1 MQFKYFAFVA
11 SIDEEFQSSNP
22 ESLRQMFQM
31 SSMLQQAGLGP
42 GAFSPWGSSSFP
54 TPGAPVTNTNTPSAT
69 SPSTSPSSQT
79 SGNTGPGSTPPL
91 PNLFSAGGI
100 GTGTPSAPGAPNPF
114 FNPALLQQM
123 LAGGSFGGGIGTEP
137 QSPVAD
143 TRSPEERFQ
152 TQLQQLQ
159 EMGFI
164 NASQNVRALLATGG
178 NVQSAI
184 EYILGGGG
192 L

>member
-1 MQFKYFAFVA
+1 
-11 SIDEEFQSSNP
+11 
-22 ESLRQMFQM
+22 
-31 SSMLQQAGLGP
+31 
-42 GAFSPWGSSSFP
+42 
-54 TPGAPVTNTNTPSAT
+54 
-69 SPSTSPSSQT
+69 
-79 SGNTGPGSTPPL
+79 
-91 PNLFSAGGI
+91 
-100 GTGTPSAPGAPNPF
+100 
-114 FNPALLQQM
+114 M
-123 LAGGSFGGGIGTEP
+123 LAGGRGYGTEP
-137 QSPVAD
+137 PVAD